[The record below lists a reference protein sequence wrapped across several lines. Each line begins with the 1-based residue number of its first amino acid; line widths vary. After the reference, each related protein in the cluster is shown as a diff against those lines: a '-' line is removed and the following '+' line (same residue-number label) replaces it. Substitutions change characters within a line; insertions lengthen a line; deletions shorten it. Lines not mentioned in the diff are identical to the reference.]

1 VKFVRALIAAAVA
14 LGAAVAVQMATS
26 SGASASIHPPTTD
39 CGNCWEDV
47 HE

>member
-26 SGASASIHPPTTD
+26 SGASASIHHPTD
-39 CGNCWEDV
+39 CGACWEDV